1 VIKEEIEPPKLR
13 FIEQWCGVEDFQ
25 V

>member
-13 FIEQWCGVEDFQ
+13 FIEQWCRVEDFQ